1 MSGSKINDYA
11 IGDQNI
17 QSVMLTLD
25 KAFKGFHQ
33 VSLTNYNTTSESA
46 IAAGS
51 VVEVN
56 GALYKFDSDE
66 NITGSPSNG
75 TVYIYLVPS
84 GDTVTAAYTNT
95 APTWSDSKQGW
106 YGTGGNANYRYLEF
120 ALTKASA
127 VWSNKR
133 RIYYFYNIDEITT
146 TGFSTKSL
154 NSYYMTNVSSG
165 RLSLFDVDTSLPSNG
180 SATYNFQVFKPCR
193 LWLGLDSNR
202 ASASGTDTATAV
214 LNNRYITY
222 TGHNL
227 ASITVTTTAGYSRD
241 QKHLIY
247 DLGVGYSRLT
257 ITHTPGAGTNGSFR
271 KIAYIISVANET
283 NAPVLDDCI
292 SII

>member
-1 MSGSKINDYA
+1 MSGTKVNDYS
-11 IGDQNI
+11 IGDSNI

-33 VSLTNYNTTSESA
+33 ASLTNYNTTDESA

-66 NITGSPSNG
+66 SITGSPSDG

-127 VWSNKR
+127 DWSNKR

-146 TGFSTKSL
+146 TDFSTKSL
-154 NSYYMTNVSSG
+154 NSYYMTNVNSG
-165 RLSLFDVDTSLPSNG
+165 YLYLFDVNTSLPSNG

-193 LWLGLDSNR
+193 LWLELDSNR
-202 ASASGTDTATAV
+202 ASGAGTDTATAV
-214 LNNRYITY
+214 LNNTYTTY
-222 TGHNL
+222 TGHTL
-227 ASITVTTTAGYSRD
+227 ASIPVTTTSGLTRD
-241 QKHLIY
+241 RKYLIY
-247 DLGVGYSRLT
+247 DLGVGYSRFSILL
-257 ITHTPGAGTNGSFR
+257 SFL
-271 KIAYIISVANET
+271 I
-283 NAPVLDDCI
+283 PFL
-292 SII
+292 

>member
-33 VSLTNYNTTSESA
+33 VSLTNYNTTDESA

-56 GALYKFDSDE
+56 GAFYKFDADE
-66 NITGSPSNG
+66 SITGSPSDG

-84 GDTVTAAYTNT
+84 GDTITAVYTNT

-120 ALTKASA
+120 KITKASA

-133 RIYYFYNIDEITT
+133 HFYYFYNVDEIITT
-146 TGFSTKSL
+146 EFTTKSL
-154 NSYYMTNVSSG
+154 NSYYMTNVNSG
-165 RLSLFDVDTSLPSNG
+165 FLTLFDVDTSLPSNS

-193 LWLGLDSNR
+193 LWVELDSNR
-202 ASASGTDTATAV
+202 ANAAGTDTATAV
-214 LNNRYITY
+214 LTNRYT
-222 TGHNL
+222 TFGGQSL
-227 ASITVTTTAGYSRD
+227 ATITVTTTSGLTRD
-241 QKHLIY
+241 RKYLIY

-271 KIAYIISVANET
+271 KRGYIISVHNET
-283 NAPVLDDCI
+283 NPPALDDCI

>member
-25 KAFKGFHQ
+25 KAFKGLHQ
-33 VSLTNYNTTSESA
+33 VSLTNYNTTDESA

-66 NITGSPSNG
+66 SITGSPSDG

-120 ALTKASA
+120 ILYKLSTVYQKIKFDSRLRKKIYFLATPSSTDSPATNNYIQFDNVIVDVGDGYNSTTNKYVFPESGIYVVNAFITRGGGQPNSFDCKILSSISNPISSLSNLAISSTSNTQVAAGSFALTCT
-127 VWSNKR
+127 VTCH
-133 RIYYFYNIDEITT
+133 EP
-146 TGFSTKSL
+146 
-154 NSYYMTNVSSG
+154 SSDSVG
-165 RLSLFDVDTSLPSNG
+165 
-180 SATYNFQVFKPCR
+180 VF
-193 LWLGLDSNR
+193 
-202 ASASGTDTATAV
+202 V
-214 LNNRYITY
+214 IY
-222 TGHNL
+222 TGTNPTFTD
-227 ASITVTTTAGYSRD
+227 IVTGKQIGRA
-241 QKHLIY
+241 H
-247 DLGVGYSRLT
+247 V
-257 ITHTPGAGTNGSFR
+257 
-271 KIAYIISVANET
+271 
-283 NAPVLDDCI
+283 
-292 SII
+292 

>member
-1 MSGSKINDYA
+1 MAGSKVNDYS
-11 IGDQNI
+11 IGDSNI

-33 VSLTNYNTTSESA
+33 ASLTNYNTTDESA

-66 NITGSPSNG
+66 SITGSPSDG

-133 RIYYFYNIDEITT
+133 RIYYFYNIDEIITT
-146 TGFSTKSL
+146 EFSAKSF
-154 NSYYMTNVSSG
+154 NSYYVTNTTSG
-165 RLSLFDVDTSLPSNG
+165 RLQLFSASTSLPNNG
-180 SATYNFQVFKPCR
+180 SATYNFRVFKPCR
-193 LWLGLDSNR
+193 LYISLRSSR
-202 ASASGTDTATAV
+202 ASNAGTDTATAALYNV
-214 LNNRYITY
+214 FSSNVGQTLT
-222 TGHNL
+222 TQ
-227 ASITVTTTAGYSRD
+227 TVTTTAAYQD
-241 QKHLIY
+241 FFAYLIY
-247 DLGVGYSRLT
+247 DLCVGYCRLV
-257 ITHTPGAGTNGSFR
+257 ITHTPGVGTNGAFDKSG
-271 KIAYIISVANET
+271 YIIAVANET
-283 NAPVLDDCI
+283 NSPVLGDCI

>member
-1 MSGSKINDYA
+1 MAVSKVNDYS

-33 VSLTNYNTTSESA
+33 VSLTNYNTTDESA

-56 GALYKFDSDE
+56 GAFYKFDADE
-66 NITGSPSNG
+66 SITGSPSDG
-75 TVYIYLVPS
+75 TVYIQLVPS
-84 GDTVTAAYTNT
+84 GDTITAQYTNT

-120 ALTKASA
+120 KLTKAST

-133 RIYYFYNIDEITT
+133 CIYYFYNIDEIITT
-146 TGFSTKSL
+146 EFSTKSL
-154 NSYYMTNVSSG
+154 NSYYMTNVNSG
-165 RLSLFDVDTSLPSNG
+165 YLSLFDVDTSLPSNG

-193 LWLGLDSNR
+193 LWLELDSNR
-202 ASASGTDTATAV
+202 ASGAGTDTATAV
-214 LNNRYITY
+214 LNNIYITS

-227 ASITVTTTAGYSRD
+227 ASITVTTTAGGTRD
-241 QKHLIY
+241 QKYLIY

-257 ITHTPGAGTNGSFR
+257 ITHTPGSGTTGSFR
-271 KIAYIISVANET
+271 KRAYIISVANET